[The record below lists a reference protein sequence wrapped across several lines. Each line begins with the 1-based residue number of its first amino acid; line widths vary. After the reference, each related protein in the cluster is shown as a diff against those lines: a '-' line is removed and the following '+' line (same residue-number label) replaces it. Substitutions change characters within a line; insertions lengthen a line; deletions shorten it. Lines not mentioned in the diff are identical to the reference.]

1 MNTAGRKA
9 KKSTAIQICK
19 SLFYLI
25 YCSLN
30 VKIHHPVFSKEN
42 DREWTHTFVYVVGY
56 YMSGSTQFWCDGG
69 RSTAAAHIHNRFPH
83 TFVGIIQEIPSDRFY
98 QAIQMY
104 RIPLQTYKLK
114 LVPRQCLSS
123 RPVYGPVRV
132 MKRPKFW
139 SFSPKSAIWGQKSQL
154 DFGSQA
160 VLPTYLRVLQYK
172 SSDRVIGLKACPSKS
187 FNKYVKTS
195 TVFLRRKSSQ
205 HTFKLVENFQSAFAC
220 ASHIV
225 EYTIL

>member
-1 MNTAGRKA
+1 
-9 KKSTAIQICK
+9 
-19 SLFYLI
+19 
-25 YCSLN
+25 
-30 VKIHHPVFSKEN
+30 
-42 DREWTHTFVYVVGY
+42 
-56 YMSGSTQFWCDGG
+56 MSGSTQFWCDGG
-69 RSTAAAHIHNRFPH
+69 RSTAAAHIHNRFPQ

-98 QAIQMY
+98 QTIQMY

-123 RPVYGPVRV
+123 WPVYGPVRV

-154 DFGSQA
+154 DLRCQA

-172 SSDRVIGLKACPSKS
+172 ASDRVIGLKACPSKS
-187 FNKYVKTS
+187 FNKYVKTL

-205 HTFKLVENFQSAFAC
+205 HTFKLVENFQYAFAC

-225 EYTIL
+225 EYTVS